1 MLSIW
6 LQSWFV
12 MWVTF
17 CLLTLG
23 LPLGAYFKVDSVWDR
38 LEESFEGKLSMWKR

>member
-1 MLSIW
+1 
-6 LQSWFV
+6 

-38 LEESFEGKLSMWKR
+38 VEESFEGKQCGKGSIFRKEGDLH